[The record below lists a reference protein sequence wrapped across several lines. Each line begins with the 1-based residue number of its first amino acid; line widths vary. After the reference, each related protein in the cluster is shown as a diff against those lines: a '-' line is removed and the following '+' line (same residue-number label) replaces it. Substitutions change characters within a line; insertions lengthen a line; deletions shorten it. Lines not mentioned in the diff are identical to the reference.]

1 MKCPFC
7 AKQELSFFYS
17 GDNSDQALLSL
28 PGKSISVTYGSMDRL
43 KQHPESEIRECE
55 DCHTL
60 WTLSYD
66 YSDHPPVVITG
77 NVVGHDLKSTY
88 NRIAKDFLEDH
99 KSDTWGGKSVDFFLS
114 VLPPQGK
121 VLDLGCGP
129 GLHSKIILDK
139 GFSVVGVDISEEMIK
154 LAKEIAPEGRFEVQ
168 DMRRMRGIDHDFDG
182 IHARASLLHLKKSEA
197 GACIKHLTGH
207 LKPGG
212 VLYVAV
218 KGVWNNGIEEH
229 VKRDDDYGYS
239 YERFFSYYT
248 NDDLK
253 SYFASAGLEILFLEE
268 EFVGK
273 TIWREIIGRKKT

>member
-1 MKCPFC
+1 
-7 AKQELSFFYS
+7 
-17 GDNSDQALLSL
+17 
-28 PGKSISVTYGSMDRL
+28 
-43 KQHPESEIRECE
+43 
-55 DCHTL
+55 
-60 WTLSYD
+60 
-66 YSDHPPVVITG
+66 
-77 NVVGHDLKSTY
+77 
-88 NRIAKDFLEDH
+88 
-99 KSDTWGGKSVDFFLS
+99 
-114 VLPPQGK
+114 
-121 VLDLGCGP
+121 
-129 GLHSKIILDK
+129 
-139 GFSVVGVDISEEMIK
+139 
-154 LAKEIAPEGRFEVQ
+154 
-168 DMRRMRGIDHDFDG
+168 MRGIDHDFDG